1 MTIHRRTFLAGAGSA
16 AVVGV
21 AGCSALSDGTGG
33 NGDGDNSGGDGGD
46 HPEISGETLTLTTT
60 TSTYDT
66 GLLDELNAPFED
78 RYGVTVDTVAQGTGA
93 ALETARAGD
102 SDVVMVHA
110 RSLED
115 EFMKEGYGVNRRGLM
130 FNDFVIV
137 GPSDDPAGILGE
149 EDAETAMA
157 EIAETESVFVS
168 RGDDSGTHTQ
178 ELELWA
184 EAGLTV
190 EEFGEWYVDGG
201 DGMGAILNQASMQ
214 EAYTVSDRGTFID
227 MQGEIDLE
235 IHVEGPVEG
244 GSELLVNPYGI
255 VAVNPAVHDNVEY
268 DLAMAYIGYITS
280 LEGQA
285 LIDEYAVDGE
295 QLFYAE
301 ALSEDPNFQ
310 QYVPEGWEG
319 DGE

>member
-1 MTIHRRTFLAGAGSA
+1 MTIHRRTFLVGAGSA
-16 AVVGV
+16 TVVGV

-115 EFMKEGYGVNRRGLM
+115 EFIEEGYGVNRRDLM

-137 GPSDDPAGILGE
+137 GPSDDPAGISGE

-157 EIAETESVFVS
+157 EIAETESAFVS